1 MAKRHTD
8 TMNPTDTTDEVKH
21 GKARRA
27 ERNRLVAKLGE
38 MGSPWA
44 SGAALAN
51 VKVNKLED
59 ELANERTTLMA
70 ILRHAKVV
78 V

>member
-1 MAKRHTD
+1 MSKKSVTPVDGSTTEDAKR
-8 TMNPTDTTDEVKH
+8 
-21 GKARRA
+21 GKSRRS

-51 VKVNKLED
+51 AKVNKLED
-59 ELANERTTLMA
+59 ELDAERTTLMA
-70 ILRHAKVV
+70 ILKRAKIA
-78 V
+78 